1 MKKGKDTTLYAQ
13 LLAAKEEEEKAIA
26 RRVELEEEIFSLHR
40 AELKKTE
47 GQETLENFG
56 YKITINQPMTYKLDD
71 TKYRELAKT
80 LPEDLQFHRTKLE
93 LDKIKYQQVL
103 LLANIAHHDKKNI
116 KIKQIQDCVSVKP
129 GKVSV
134 NVEKLEG

>member
-1 MKKGKDTTLYAQ
+1 MKKEKDTTMYAQ
-13 LLAAKEEEEKAIA
+13 LLAAKEEETKATA
-26 RRVELEEEIFSLHR
+26 RRIELEEEIYALHR
-40 AELKKTE
+40 SELQKSE

-71 TKYRELAKT
+71 TKYRKLAET

-93 LDKIKYQQVL
+93 LDKTKYSSLLVMSASPEIKKY
-103 LLANIAHHDKKNI
+103 IKK
-116 KIKQIQDCVSVKP
+116 IQDCVSVKP

-134 NVEKLEG
+134 KVEKLEEK

>member
-13 LLAAKEEEEKAIA
+13 LLAAKKEEEKAIT
-26 RRVELEEEIFSLHR
+26 RRVEIEEEIFSLHR
-40 AELKKTE
+40 VELKKTE

-71 TKYRELAKT
+71 AKYRKLAES

-93 LDKIKYQQVL
+93 LDKTKYSSLLVMSANPEVKKYIK
-103 LLANIAHHDKKNI
+103 
-116 KIKQIQDCVSVKP
+116 KIQEERRNAD
-129 GKVSV
+129 
-134 NVEKLEG
+134 

>member
-71 TKYRELAKT
+71 AKYRKLAET

-93 LDKIKYQQVL
+93 LDKTKYSGL
-103 LLANIAHHDKKNI
+103 LVMSANPGLKKY
-116 KIKQIQDCVSVKP
+116 IKQIQDCVSVKP

-134 NVEKLEG
+134 KVEKLEE

>member
-1 MKKGKDTTLYAQ
+1 MKKEKDTTLYAQ
-13 LLAAKEEEEKAIA
+13 LLAAKKDEENAIA

-40 AELKKTE
+40 AELQKTE

-71 TKYRELAKT
+71 AKYRKLAET
-80 LPEDLQFHRTKLE
+80 LPEDMQFHKVELK
-93 LDKIKYQQVL
+93 LDKTKYSSLILMKSNSEIKKY
-103 LLANIAHHDKKNI
+103 IKK
-116 KIKQIQDCVSVKP
+116 IQDCVSVKP

-134 NVEKLEG
+134 NVEKITE

>member
-13 LLAAKEEEEKAIA
+13 LLAAKEEEENAIA

-56 YKITINQPMTYKLDD
+56 YKITINRPVSYKINEVM
-71 TKYRELAKT
+71 YRTLCET
-80 LPEDLQFHRTKLE
+80 LPGNLQVHSIKIN
-93 LDKIKYQQVL
+93 LDKRKYDL
-103 LLANIAHHDKKNI
+103 ILSTAEKKY
-116 KIKQIQDCVSVKP
+116 IKQIQNCITMTP

-134 NVEKLEG
+134 KVEKI

>member
-1 MKKGKDTTLYAQ
+1 MAKGKDTTLYAQ

-40 AELKKTE
+40 SELTKTE

-56 YKITINQPMTYKLDD
+56 YKITINQPMNYKLDD

-80 LPEDLQFHRTKLE
+80 LPEELQFHRTKLE
-93 LDKIKYQQVL
+93 LDKTKYSSL
-103 LLANIAHHDKKNI
+103 LLMKSNPEIKKYI
-116 KIKQIQDCVSVKP
+116 KKIQDCVSVKP

-134 NVEKLEG
+134 KVEKMEAGE

>member
-1 MKKGKDTTLYAQ
+1 MAKGKDTTLYAQ

-40 AELKKTE
+40 SELTKTE

-71 TKYRELAKT
+71 LKYRELART
-80 LPEDLQFHRTKLE
+80 LPEEMQIHRVKLE
-93 LDKIKYQQVL
+93 LDKSKYNTIL
-103 LLANIAHHDKKNI
+103 LMENAAGFKKYV
-116 KIKQIQDCVSVKP
+116 KQIQDCISMKP

-134 NVEKLEG
+134 KVEKMEAGE

>member
-1 MKKGKDTTLYAQ
+1 MKKEKDTTLYAQ
-13 LLAAKEEEEKAIA
+13 LLTAKETEEKAIA
-26 RRVELEEEIFSLHR
+26 HRIELEEEIFSLHR
-40 AELKKTE
+40 SELHKTE

-71 TKYRELAKT
+71 AKYRKLAES

-93 LDKIKYQQVL
+93 LDKTKYSSLLVMAANPDVKKYIK
-103 LLANIAHHDKKNI
+103 K
-116 KIKQIQDCVSVKP
+116 IQDCVSVKP

-134 NVEKLEG
+134 KVEKLEG

>member
-1 MKKGKDTTLYAQ
+1 MKKEKDTTLYAQ
-13 LLAAKEEEEKAIA
+13 LLTAREEEEKAIA
-26 RRVELEEEIFSLHR
+26 CRVELEEEIFALHR
-40 AELKKTE
+40 AELQKSE

-71 TKYRELAKT
+71 AKYRKLTES

-93 LDKIKYQQVL
+93 LDKTKYSG
-103 LLANIAHHDKKNI
+103 LLAMSASPEVKKYI
-116 KIKQIQDCVSVKP
+116 KKIQDCVSVKP

-134 NVEKLEG
+134 KVEKMEKK